1 MSRYLELIFF
11 KFLLIALGLI
21 YVYYAFKFPLLPLE
35 EGYGPGLY
43 PIIVSIFLLI
53 FLTRDILNFNDYKF
67 KFLLSEN
74 TKILT
79 FLLIT
84 LVPLFFIKYL
94 GFYLYV
100 IILLSYFNFV
110 LKISFFKNALILII
124 TLIFIHLVF
133 VKIFSLSFPK
143 NFLF

>member
-1 MSRYLELIFF
+1 M
-11 KFLLIALGLI
+11 
-21 YVYYAFKFPLLPLE
+21 
-35 EGYGPGLY
+35 
-43 PIIVSIFLLI
+43 IVSIFLLI
-53 FLTRDILNFNDYKF
+53 FLTRDVLNFNDYKF

-84 LVPLFFIKYL
+84 LVPLFFIKFL

-110 LKISFFKNALILII
+110 LKISFFKNVLILII